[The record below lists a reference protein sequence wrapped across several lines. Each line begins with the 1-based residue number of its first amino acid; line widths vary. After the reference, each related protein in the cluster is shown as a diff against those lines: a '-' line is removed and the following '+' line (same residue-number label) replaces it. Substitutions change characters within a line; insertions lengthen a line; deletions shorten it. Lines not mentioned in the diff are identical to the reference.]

1 MKTKYPRTEHLS
13 FSESLGGDDI
23 LGRDDIFLNKNIVVT
38 EKLCG
43 ECSTFYHDGY
53 SHARSLDSKH
63 HPSRSFFKTLVSE
76 KFFLLPYGYRVCGE
90 NVYAKHS
97 IFYDKLSSYFYIFAI
112 YDDNN
117 FCLSWDDTEFWAEE
131 LKIPTVPVLY
141 RGIWNEDKVKA
152 LIKTESKFGKEKEGF
167 VVRLENG
174 FTYEDHSVRKFVRKN
189 HVQTSNHWMNEEI
202 VKNKLDI
209 STK

>member
-1 MKTKYPRTEHLS
+1 
-13 FSESLGGDDI
+13 
-23 LGRDDIFLNKNIVVT
+23 
-38 EKLCG
+38 
-43 ECSTFYHDGY
+43 
-53 SHARSLDSKH
+53 
-63 HPSRSFFKTLVSE
+63 
-76 KFFLLPYGYRVCGE
+76 
-90 NVYAKHS
+90 VYAKHS

-141 RGIWNEDKVKA
+141 RGIWDEDKVKS
-152 LIKTESKFGKEKEGF
+152 LIKTESAFGKEKEGF
-167 VVRLENG
+167 VVRLESG
-174 FTYEDHSVRKFVRKN
+174 FSYENHSVRKFVRKN

-202 VKNKLDI
+202 IKNKLDI